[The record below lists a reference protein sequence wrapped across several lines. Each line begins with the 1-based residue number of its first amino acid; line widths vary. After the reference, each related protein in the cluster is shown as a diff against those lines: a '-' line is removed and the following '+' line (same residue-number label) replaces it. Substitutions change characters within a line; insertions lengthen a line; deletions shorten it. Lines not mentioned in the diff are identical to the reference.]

1 MNKTVAILGM
11 GWLGQKLAVHLNNL
25 NYRVKGSVM
34 TLEKATQLQQR
45 GFDAYRIVVSDSG
58 VEGRTPALLKDVDYA
73 IIMIPP
79 GLRRD
84 TGANHF
90 MKMKHLYN
98 EIEKHG
104 IPKVIVISSIAV
116 YDDAQGRVTEAD
128 IPRPATTTAK
138 QMLKS
143 EELFRNSSSFQTTII
158 RFGGIFGGSRQP
170 LRYLTGRKN
179 LRGGRAPV
187 NLIHRQDCVGIITAV
202 LEKDAMNYVFNA
214 VYPSHPGKAEYYIE
228 RAKRVGLEPPS
239 FSNEYVLEPYKQVD
253 SVNLTEIL
261 DYTFTKSI

>member
-25 NYRVKGSVM
+25 NYHVKGSVM

-58 VEGRTPALLKDVDYA
+58 VEGRTPALLKAVDYA

-84 TGANHF
+84 TGANFF
-90 MKMKHLYN
+90 MKMQHLYN
-98 EIEKHG
+98 EIEKHE
-104 IPKVIVISSIAV
+104 IPKVILISSIAV

-128 IPRPATTTAK
+128 IPRPTTTTAK
-138 QMLKS
+138 QMLES
-143 EELFRNSSSFQTTII
+143 EELFMNSSSFQTTII

-187 NLIHRQDCVGIITAV
+187 NLIHRQDCIGIITAV
-202 LEKDAMNYVFNA
+202 LEKEAMGHIFNA
-214 VYPSHPGKAEYYIE
+214 VHPSHPGKAAYYIE

-239 FSNEYVLEPYKQVD
+239 FSNEFLLETYKQVD

-261 DYTFTKSI
+261 GYTFIKSI

>member
-1 MNKTVAILGM
+1 
-11 GWLGQKLAVHLNNL
+11 
-25 NYRVKGSVM
+25 
-34 TLEKATQLQQR
+34 
-45 GFDAYRIVVSDSG
+45 
-58 VEGRTPALLKDVDYA
+58 
-73 IIMIPP
+73 
-79 GLRRD
+79 
-84 TGANHF
+84 GANHF

-187 NLIHRQDCVGIITAV
+187 NLIHRQDCVGIITA
-202 LEKDAMNYVFNA
+202 
-214 VYPSHPGKAEYYIE
+214 
-228 RAKRVGLEPPS
+228 
-239 FSNEYVLEPYKQVD
+239 
-253 SVNLTEIL
+253 
-261 DYTFTKSI
+261 